1 MKGIVVWMIVAT
13 SFAGCARVK
22 AHQRGTLA
30 RPDMELGAASELAGG
45 EQHARQYRE
54 GSIGGGNGKAG
65 GCGCN

>member
-1 MKGIVVWMIVAT
+1 MRVLLLCLV
-13 SFAGCARVK
+13 CAVGASCTRVK

-30 RPDMELGAASELAGG
+30 RPDMELGAGSELGAG

-54 GSIGGGNGKAG
+54 GAIGGGNGKAG

>member
-1 MKGIVVWMIVAT
+1 MFLALALV
-13 SFAGCARVK
+13 GCTRVK

-30 RPDMELGAASELAGG
+30 RPDMELGASSELGAG